1 MAQKKISENPKI
13 TDEIIFEL
21 ETPDD
26 DGCLLS
32 DPYKVDKI
40 IIYFIERS
48 FIDPTVNEYTQDIY
62 EKEKLQ
68 TTLASEKLAC
78 DYPTEENIFKARKN
92 RVNLESS
99 ITQQKFYYKDA
110 TPIFT
115 LGNPEFPAWLST
127 DQDNALITK
136 VSTDAN
142 GNALYGNFQYIW
154 DAQGYREGDYF
165 ICFTWTSV
173 IAGTTKSS
181 HQKFNLLGDTRATA
195 VPSHF
200 TVPEKYATLFERYT
214 PEIFKIRFSEFDR
227 TPDVINKL
235 NLATADG
242 FTILEDYANQ
252 IIDLFDANV
261 VNEKLLPF
269 LSNLFS
275 LKLKSNDPYLWRRQI
290 KRAMPIFKKKGTI
303 SGLIESL
310 DQSGIKFIKYTRLWQ
325 VISDYTWQE
334 VFAYD
339 GNLNTFVLEKTAL
352 SLDLNN
358 FELYV
363 RYSDSDTWELLTSDY
378 IEFGNI
384 DGISTMEWVGDT
396 LSVNPI
402 TLEEGDSIRVLYK
415 YNEINSPSEQS
426 IEDYVRTLSLS
437 DTRDE
442 RDQEYP
448 LKNWNV
454 RLIEETD
461 PLFDVIIPTKNPF
474 HDNVIFGKVKTEFP
488 FSENIYNM
496 DEYNGSIRSSND
508 PCDIDKNF
516 IDPCFSSLSSKYNI
530 DLEIKNLSDDRI
542 VEAYEVLSES
552 LPFHAILHV
561 MNIYGG
567 FEEVIMPPIE
577 EIEALMTYKESDFII
592 SGNAQM
598 WFNRIMKSGR
608 TTSAILRN
616 ALASSAIVDSG
627 SGTAYNDSVVLFSGE
642 VNFKQIGVI
651 SNGTGILKILGG
663 TLAGEYTIQ
672 NPVANTIEV
681 NTISEPLDETNSVF
695 SGSLLGLDSRAF
707 SFRISNPID
716 STSSINIYQDNI
728 FSFSDSEKDFSEFK
742 SLWDVSEGYSSGS
755 WKIKIIAYSATAYDI
770 LNILPNKILLLQD
783 DGTLP
788 PASVNSVSYEA
799 YDKYNNLLFA
809 STSGKIV
816 VTSRGRT
823 EVLNSDFH
831 DVRNIYSVGFY
842 QKISGIEYRIS
853 GFVDG
858 TVDQFYIENYT
869 DGDVIGTSLE
879 IFQRLVDNKIG
890 YMSHKGFKIQIVGD
904 LESSLGIVNGANNLV
919 STPLENDY
927 FKENYLIEIDGDL
940 YFIEEIDGNNPSG
953 NTTITLEGSDRYWKT
968 LSSGGTSESYT
979 IYRHTKTQNV
989 TIAGQQ
995 FDLPEVTF
1003 NRIDRRGSEMTV
1015 NSENI
1020 NPIMSVAS
1028 EDKPKDN
1035 FVESLKQNEN
1045 IQFTIDYK
1053 DGNTKKG
1060 EL

>member
-40 IIYFIERS
+40 VIYFIERS

-68 TTLASEKLAC
+68 TTLVSEKLAC

-92 RVNLESS
+92 RANFESS

-127 DQDNALITK
+127 DQDNALIKK

-142 GNALYGNFQYIW
+142 GNTLYGNFQYIW

-165 ICFTWTSV
+165 ICLTWTSV

-290 KRAMPIFKKKGTI
+290 KRAMPIFKKKGTT

-334 VFAYD
+334 VFTYD

-358 FELYV
+358 FELYI
-363 RYSDSDTWELLTSDY
+363 RYSNSDTWDLLTLDY

-384 DGISTMEWVGDT
+384 DGISTIEWIGET

-402 TLEEGDSIRVLYK
+402 TLENGDSIRILYK

-461 PLFDVIIPTKNPF
+461 PLFDIIIPTKNPF

-496 DEYNGSIRSSND
+496 DEYNGSIRNSND

-542 VEAYEVLSES
+542 IEAYEVLSES

-577 EIEALMTYKESDFII
+577 EIEALMTYKENEFII

-598 WFNRIMKSGR
+598 WFSRGMRNGR
-608 TTSAILRN
+608 NTSAILRN
-616 ALASSAIVDSG
+616 ALASSTIVNSG
-627 SGTAYNDSVVLFSGE
+627 SGIAYNDSVVLFSGE

-651 SNGTGILKILGG
+651 SNGTGILKVLGG

-672 NPVANTIEV
+672 NPFANTIEV
-681 NTISEPLDETNSVF
+681 NTVSEPLDETNSVF
-695 SGSLLGLDSRAF
+695 ANSLLGIDSRAF
-707 SFRISNPID
+707 SFRISNPVD
-716 STSSINIYQDNI
+716 STSNINIYQDNI
-728 FSFSDSEKDFSEFK
+728 FSFSDSSKDFAEFK
-742 SLWDVSEGYSSGS
+742 SLWDVAEGYSSGS
-755 WKIKIIAYSATAYDI
+755 WKIKIIAYSATSYDI

-788 PASVNSVSYEA
+788 STSVSSVSYEA
-799 YDKYNNLLFA
+799 YDKDNNLLFS
-809 STSGKIV
+809 STSGSIIV
-816 VTSRGRT
+816 TARGRT

-831 DVRNIYSVGFY
+831 DVRNIYSIGFY
-842 QKISGIEYRIS
+842 QKISGVEYRIS

-869 DGDVIGTSLE
+869 SGDVIGTSLE
-879 IFQRLVDNKIG
+879 IFQRLVNNNIG

-940 YFIEEIDGNNPSG
+940 YFIQEIDGNNPSG

-968 LSSGGTSESYT
+968 LSSGGTSENYT
-979 IYRHTKTQNV
+979 IYRYAKTQNV

-1003 NRIDRRGSEMTV
+1003 NRIDRRGSEMTK

-1020 NPIMSVAS
+1020 NPIMAIAS
-1028 EDKPKDN
+1028 KDQPEDN
-1035 FVESLKQNEN
+1035 FVESLKQNEK
-1045 IQFTIDYK
+1045 IQFIIDYK

>member
-1 MAQKKISENPKI
+1 
-13 TDEIIFEL
+13 
-21 ETPDD
+21 
-26 DGCLLS
+26 
-32 DPYKVDKI
+32 
-40 IIYFIERS
+40 
-48 FIDPTVNEYTQDIY
+48 
-62 EKEKLQ
+62 
-68 TTLASEKLAC
+68 
-78 DYPTEENIFKARKN
+78 
-92 RVNLESS
+92 
-99 ITQQKFYYKDA
+99 
-110 TPIFT
+110 
-115 LGNPEFPAWLST
+115 
-127 DQDNALITK
+127 
-136 VSTDAN
+136 
-142 GNALYGNFQYIW
+142 
-154 DAQGYREGDYF
+154 
-165 ICFTWTSV
+165 
-173 IAGTTKSS
+173 
-181 HQKFNLLGDTRATA
+181 
-195 VPSHF
+195 
-200 TVPEKYATLFERYT
+200 
-214 PEIFKIRFSEFDR
+214 
-227 TPDVINKL
+227 
-235 NLATADG
+235 
-242 FTILEDYANQ
+242 
-252 IIDLFDANV
+252 
-261 VNEKLLPF
+261 
-269 LSNLFS
+269 
-275 LKLKSNDPYLWRRQI
+275 
-290 KRAMPIFKKKGTI
+290 MPIFKKKGTT

-334 VFAYD
+334 VFTYD

-358 FELYV
+358 FELYI
-363 RYSDSDTWELLTSDY
+363 RYSNSDTWDLLTLDY

-384 DGISTMEWVGDT
+384 DGISTIEWIGET

-402 TLEEGDSIRVLYK
+402 TLENGDSIRILYK

-461 PLFDVIIPTKNPF
+461 PLFDIIIPTKNPF

-496 DEYNGSIRSSND
+496 DEYNGSIRNSND

-542 VEAYEVLSES
+542 IEAYEVLSES

-577 EIEALMTYKESDFII
+577 EIEALMTYKENEFII

-598 WFNRIMKSGR
+598 WFSRGMRNGR
-608 TTSAILRN
+608 NTSAILRN
-616 ALASSAIVDSG
+616 ALASSTIVNSG
-627 SGTAYNDSVVLFSGE
+627 SGIAYNDSVVLFSGE

-651 SNGTGILKILGG
+651 SNGTGILKVLGG

-672 NPVANTIEV
+672 NPFANTIEV
-681 NTISEPLDETNSVF
+681 NTVSEPLDETNSVF
-695 SGSLLGLDSRAF
+695 ANSLLGIDSRAF
-707 SFRISNPID
+707 SFRISNPVD
-716 STSSINIYQDNI
+716 STSNINIYQDNI
-728 FSFSDSEKDFSEFK
+728 FSFSDSSKDFAEFK
-742 SLWDVSEGYSSGS
+742 SLWDVAEGYSSGS
-755 WKIKIIAYSATAYDI
+755 WKIKIIAYSATSYDI

-788 PASVNSVSYEA
+788 STSVSSVSYEA
-799 YDKYNNLLFA
+799 YDKDNNLLFS
-809 STSGKIV
+809 STSGSIIV
-816 VTSRGRT
+816 TARGRT

-831 DVRNIYSVGFY
+831 DVRNIYSIGFY
-842 QKISGIEYRIS
+842 QKISGVEYRIS

-869 DGDVIGTSLE
+869 SGDVIGTSLE
-879 IFQRLVDNKIG
+879 IFQRLVNNNIG

-940 YFIEEIDGNNPSG
+940 YFIQEIDGNNPSG

-968 LSSGGTSESYT
+968 LSSGGTSENYT
-979 IYRHTKTQNV
+979 IYRYAKTQNV

-1003 NRIDRRGSEMTV
+1003 NRIDRRGSEMTK

-1020 NPIMSVAS
+1020 NPIMAIAS
-1028 EDKPKDN
+1028 KDQPEDN
-1035 FVESLKQNEN
+1035 FVESLKQNEK
-1045 IQFTIDYK
+1045 IQFIIDYK